1 MGYLLPTQ
9 YESFGLDPATT
20 DDWVTAASAL
30 MESYCRRASLNP
42 TQYVERM
49 RLTEGAQ
56 TVRLSYLPLTAI
68 APATSPLVGINAR
81 YARPRRGELVYP
93 IQSEIAW
100 AFGLPGAWT
109 VLDPTTIDWV
119 FDTGEL
125 IFPMNILGLPY
136 NEVAVTYTAGLATIG
151 NDVLS
156 ACAQIVKNMQA
167 TPSLNVKPSKL
178 DTLQMEYFSN
188 SLIDSQVAALL
199 RPYIANRLG

>member
-1 MGYLLPTQ
+1 
-9 YESFGLDPATT
+9 
-20 DDWVTAASAL
+20 
-30 MESYCRRASLNP
+30 
-42 TQYVERM
+42 M
-49 RLTEGAQ
+49 RG
-56 TVRLSYLPLTAI
+56 
-68 APATSPLVGINAR
+68 
-81 YARPRRGELVYP
+81 RGEANSVYP

-109 VLDPTTIDWV
+109 AIDPTTVDWV

-151 NDVLS
+151 NDVMS

-167 TPSLNVKPSKL
+167 TPSLNVKSSKL
-178 DTLQMEYFSN
+178 DTLQLEYFSN
-188 SLIDSQVAALL
+188 SLIDGQVAALL